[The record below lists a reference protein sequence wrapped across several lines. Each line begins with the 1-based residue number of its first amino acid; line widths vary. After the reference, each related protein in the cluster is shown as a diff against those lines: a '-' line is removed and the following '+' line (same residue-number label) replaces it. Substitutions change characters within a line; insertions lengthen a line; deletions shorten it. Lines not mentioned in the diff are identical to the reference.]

1 MNKTSLVV
9 LRGDKVLQFETDTMY
24 PNTYYRSIQ
33 ASENDVNEYIVYGIK
48 FDQAGFDKNFE
59 YAYYLFWW

>member
-9 LRGDKVLQFETDTMY
+9 LRGDKELEFQTDTMY

-33 ASENDVNEYIVYGIK
+33 ASENDVNEYMVLSLTKQGLIRTL
-48 FDQAGFDKNFE
+48 N
-59 YAYYLFWW
+59 